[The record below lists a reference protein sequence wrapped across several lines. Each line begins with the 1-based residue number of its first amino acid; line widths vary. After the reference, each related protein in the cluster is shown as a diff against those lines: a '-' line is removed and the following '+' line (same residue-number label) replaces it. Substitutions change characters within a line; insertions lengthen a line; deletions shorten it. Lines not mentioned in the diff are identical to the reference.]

1 MNYIGMLLKFLT
13 YNGSIKFYFICL
25 MFLFTTCIYMS
36 SDFWLGIWSINYFNI
51 KRQSFYLIIYIVIGV
66 VLSFYILFRDVVY
79 QKFISAISNK
89 VYMNSVDNVVNAEM
103 RWHNNISLAKIIYRL
118 TMD

>member
-1 MNYIGMLLKFLT
+1 
-13 YNGSIKFYFICL
+13 
-25 MFLFTTCIYMS
+25 
-36 SDFWLGIWSINYFNI
+36 
-51 KRQSFYLIIYIVIGV
+51 
-66 VLSFYILFRDVVY
+66 VVY